1 MFQHKSDS
9 SIHIAHIES
18 TKNSVKKYF
27 GIISII
33 ISLVIASVFF
43 TFQFNVSN
51 SLKVHLY
58 KQAKT
63 FFSEIVIVRKWI
75 AQHGG
80 VYVPIDKTNGE
91 NPYLA
96 EIKGIKSKI
105 FCDGKEFVL
114 KNPALVTREIS
125 ESPFRTDQVRY
136 KMTSLNPINPNNAPD
151 KFEKSALEQ
160 FDSGISEFSTLEKD
174 NDVAYFRYM
183 APLVVDEACMTCHAQ
198 QGYKVGDIRG
208 GISVTVHADD
218 LILEIK
224 RAQIF
229 MVIAGIGVIS
239 LIIASIWYISRF
251 FIRDLQQAQEA
262 LARMAST
269 DFLTGL
275 SNRMTGYKTLAKELD
290 RMSRKKTSLCIAMID
305 LDHFKNINDTYGHN
319 VGDEILKIFST
330 ILIDNIRKYDTACRY
345 GGEEFLLIMPETSF
359 EDAFIILNRILENL
373 KLKPILTSKG
383 DIQTSMSA
391 GVVMAKEDEDADS
404 LVDRADSL
412 LYRAKGD
419 GRGRI
424 CGDI

>member
-1 MFQHKSDS
+1 
-9 SIHIAHIES
+9 
-18 TKNSVKKYF
+18 
-27 GIISII
+27 
-33 ISLVIASVFF
+33 
-43 TFQFNVSN
+43 
-51 SLKVHLY
+51 
-58 KQAKT
+58 
-63 FFSEIVIVRKWI
+63 
-75 AQHGG
+75 
-80 VYVPIDKTNGE
+80 
-91 NPYLA
+91 
-96 EIKGIKSKI
+96 
-105 FCDGKEFVL
+105 
-114 KNPALVTREIS
+114 
-125 ESPFRTDQVRY
+125 
-136 KMTSLNPINPNNAPD
+136 MTSLNPINPNNAPD

-183 APLVVDEACMTCHAQ
+183 APLVVDEACMMCHAQ

-359 EDAFIILNRILENL
+359 EDAFIILNRILKNL

-404 LVDRADSL
+404 FVDRADSF